1 MVRGAAPRMDS
12 VSRIPAWGA
21 DGVIAGLWD
30 PVVAEKLAEFGL
42 PVVDVFDWTKT
53 PGMYRVSVDDVAV
66 GRVAADFLRERRLPN
81 LAYVGQLDY
90 PFSAKRY
97 EGFKQAIEG
106 EGVGC
111 TVFRGDVLSCA
122 WEIAETAAKAD
133 GPLAEFL
140 RELPKPV
147 GVFAANDDI
156 GLQVLDAARFAG
168 LRVPDELAVLGVDDD
183 PLLCALA
190 HPPLSSVSLR
200 AERVGVTASRTLG
213 KLMDGGAR
221 AEDVEREQWLPPAG
235 VTARLST
242 DVLAVE
248 DEDLAAALR
257 WLRENANKNVKV
269 YDVLREVPLSRRSLE
284 LKFSKLLGRSPHEE
298 LTRVRVERAKS
309 LLAGTDLP
317 MAAVA
322 RRSGFAHAERMATV
336 FRTMTQET
344 PTAYR
349 RRFRGSEH

>member
-1 MVRGAAPRMDS
+1 MDS
-12 VSRIPAWGA
+12 VLRIPAWGA
-21 DGVIAGLWD
+21 DGVIAGLWEGT
-30 PVVAEKLAEFGL
+30 VAEKLAEFRL
-42 PVVDVFDWTKT
+42 PVVDVFDWTKVE
-53 PGMYRVSVDDVAV
+53 GMHRVGVDDVAV
-66 GRVAADFLRERRLPN
+66 GRAAAEFLRERRLPN
-81 LAYVGQLDY
+81 VAFVGQLDY
-90 PFSAKRY
+90 PFGAKRY
-97 EGFKQAIEG
+97 EGFRSVMEG
-106 EGVGC
+106 EGLAC
-111 TVFRGDVLSCA
+111 SVFKGSVLSCA
-122 WEIAETAAKAD
+122 WEITESAAKAD

-168 LRVPDELAVLGVDDD
+168 LRVPDEVAVLGVDDD

-190 HPPLSSVSLR
+190 HPPLSSVALR
-200 AERVGVTASRTLG
+200 AERVGVAAARVLG
-213 KLMDGGAR
+213 KLMDAGEEGT
-221 AEDVEREQWLPPAG
+221 EIERETWLPPAG

-257 WLRENANKNVKV
+257 WLRENASRNVKV

-284 LKFSKLLGRSPHEE
+284 LKFAKLLGRSPHEE

-309 LLAGTDLP
+309 LLSGTDLP

-336 FRTMTQET
+336 FRGATKET

-349 RRFRGSEH
+349 RRFRGGEG